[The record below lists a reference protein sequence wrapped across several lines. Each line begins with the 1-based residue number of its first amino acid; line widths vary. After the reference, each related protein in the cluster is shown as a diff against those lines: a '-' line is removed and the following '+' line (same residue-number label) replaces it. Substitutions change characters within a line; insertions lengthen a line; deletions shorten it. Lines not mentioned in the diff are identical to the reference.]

1 MPDELDLNGFRMIP
15 HAFSA
20 ESCHQ
25 FASSFDAESG
35 TCHRGLLAHPSVA
48 RIAASE
54 AVLGA
59 LRPHF
64 PLEPRAVRAIY
75 FNKTPDSN
83 WFVAWHQDVTV
94 ALRAKADVAGYGPW
108 TNKDGLPHAHA
119 PAELLENMLTVRL
132 HLDDADESNGALQ
145 VIPGSHAHGKLSSEQ
160 IVQITTE
167 NAGHPCRANVGDMLL
182 MRPLLLHASHKS
194 TSDKQR
200 RIMHI
205 EFAAGELPYPLQWND
220 KA

>member
-1 MPDELDLNGFRMIP
+1 MLDELDLNGFRMIP

-20 ESCHQ
+20 EFCERLA
-25 FASSFDAESG
+25 ASVDAESG

-48 RIAASE
+48 QVAASE
-54 AVLGA
+54 AVRDA
-59 LRPHF
+59 LRPYF

-75 FNKTPDSN
+75 FDKTPDSN
-83 WFVAWHQDVTV
+83 WFVAWHQDVTI
-94 ALRAKADVAGYGPW
+94 ALSEKEEVGGYGPW
-108 TNKDGLPHAHA
+108 TIKDGLPHAHA

-145 VIPGSHAHGKLSSEQ
+145 VIPGSHAHGKLNSEQ
-160 IVQITTE
+160 IVKLTTDG
-167 NAGHPCRANVGDMLL
+167 ASHLCQANVGDMLL

-200 RIMHI
+200 RILHI
-205 EFAAGELPYPLQWND
+205 EFAAGDLPSPLEWND